1 MVGFFV
7 VIDDV
12 HGGCEVEFP
21 VPLAIAKVAPAV
33 AAGCTVVLKPA
44 EQTPLSALYLGSLI
58 KEVTFR
64 LGVYCV
70 VSERPK

>member
-1 MVGFFV
+1 MTWV
-7 VIDDV
+7 VV
-12 HGGCEVEFP
+12 VKWNFP
-21 VPLAIAKVAPAV
+21 FHLAMAKVSPAV

-64 LGVYCV
+64 FGV
-70 VSERPK
+70 